1 MPRDYWWLN
10 RANYQPGDE
19 FFARLV
25 QSIANGVEALAGGES
40 VDDVFARLEAFDEV
54 RRIDRSAKPAGY
66 HGGFV
71 SDGEL
76 EQLRRIRNVV
86 RLGRVTR
93 IDPDQSVLERGRH
106 SDKPRLS
113 AHRLLRRRHSCQA
126 FQTDLRRRPDHPAV
140 GAIGPADL
148 QLVAEG
154 HRDRSAPVSALI
166 HSKRRGSG

>member
-1 MPRDYWWLN
+1 MPRDYWWMN
-10 RANYQPGDE
+10 RATYQPGDE

-25 QSIANGVEALAGGES
+25 QSIANGVEASAGGMS

-54 RRIDRSAKPAGY
+54 RRIDRSVKPAGY

-93 IDPDQSVLERGRH
+93 IETDRIVLERGASRPAATACT
-106 SDKPRLS
+106 STAPPPAFPPCRPNPSSPATASPCNGCGCRSRPS
-113 AHRLLRRRHSCQA
+113 AGR
-126 FQTDLRRRPDHPAV
+126 
-140 GAIGPADL
+140 
-148 QLVAEG
+148 
-154 HRDRSAPVSALI
+154 
-166 HSKRRGSG
+166 